1 MEKVIVV
8 IFAVAALSGCGNQP
22 ALEDVYDQEN
32 GFVKIYSSSDI
43 SSAQVKADSYCGK
56 HAYYLK
62 VAHDANVSIASKYPS
77 LGRLEN
83 YIPFQCDPLIAA
95 AAGNPEAEV
104 VAGKIRDEAYKS
116 LDKAKQHQYEVHK
129 AYAKKHGGDSYSV
142 VNPDGSIE
150 SHSFGSE
157 GQQCHGSSSQYG
169 ANVYCD

>member
-1 MEKVIVV
+1 MKKVVVV
-8 IFAVAALSGCGNQP
+8 IFAVAVLSSCANQP
-22 ALEDVYDQEN
+22 VLEDNYDQEN
-32 GFVKIYSSSDI
+32 GYVKIYSSSDI

-56 HAYYLK
+56 HAYYLQA
-62 VAHDANVSIASKYPS
+62 VHDSNIKIVSKYPRM
-77 LGRLEN
+77 GQLES
-83 YIPFQCDPLIAA
+83 YIPFQCDPLMAA
-95 AAGNPEAEV
+95 AAGNPEAGV
-104 VAGKIRDEAYKS
+104 VAKKIRDEAYES

-157 GQQCHGSSSQYG
+157 GQECHGSSSQYG